1 MWTPFVRAVLVG
13 GVLLAGDL
21 RAGELDP
28 RPLSALPVDVQ
39 PLVKALQRHGFRVQV
54 ALPPRPGAY
63 GQFEPRS
70 RTLWI
75 SPLSLELGIGRQTF
89 LHEAVHAVQS
99 CPTGVVSPI
108 GWSLP
113 LDPAVERGI
122 NLTLY
127 QGYSTNK
134 AVEREAFALQ
144 GQSDAVPLLLEALRQ
159 RCR

>member
-1 MWTPFVRAVLVG
+1 
-13 GVLLAGDL
+13 
-21 RAGELDP
+21 EQEP
-28 RPLSALPVDVQ
+28 RPLTALPPDLQ
-39 PLVKALQRHGFRVQV
+39 PLVKALQKHGFRVQV
-54 ALPPRPGAY
+54 ALPPQTGAY

-99 CPTGVVSPI
+99 CPNGRVSPI
-108 GWSLP
+108 GWSFP

-122 NLTLY
+122 NVTLHHNY
-127 QGYSTNK
+127 PTNK
-134 AVEREAFALQ
+134 AVEREGFSVQ
-144 GQSDAVPLLLEALRQ
+144 GQTDAVPLLLEALRR

>member
-1 MWTPFVRAVLVG
+1 MRTCLVIAVVVQLAG
-13 GVLLAGDL
+13 GVLL
-21 RAGELDP
+21 AGELDP
-28 RPLSALPVDVQ
+28 RPLSALPVDV
-39 PLVKALQRHGFRVQV
+39 RVQV
-54 ALPPRPGAY
+54 ALPPQPGAY

-70 RTLWI
+70 RTLWV

-99 CPTGVVSPI
+99 CPTGVVTPI
-108 GWSLP
+108 GWSFP

-122 NLTLY
+122 NVVLY
-127 QGYSTNK
+127 HGYPTNK

-144 GQSDAVPLLLEALRQ
+144 GQSDAVPLLLEALRR

>member
-1 MWTPFVRAVLVG
+1 MSMGMSFVTAFVAG
-13 GVLLAGDL
+13 GVLL
-21 RAGELDP
+21 AGELDP
-28 RPLSALPVDVQ
+28 RPLSALPADVQ
-39 PLVKALQRHGFRVQV
+39 PLVKALQHHGFRVQV
-54 ALPPRPGAY
+54 ALPPQPGAY

-70 RTLWI
+70 RTLWV

-99 CPTGVVSPI
+99 CPNGVVSPI

-122 NLTLY
+122 NVTLY
-127 QGYSTNK
+127 HGYPTNK

-144 GQSDAVPLLLEALRQ
+144 GQSDAVPLLLEALRR

>member
-1 MWTPFVRAVLVG
+1 MRTCLVIAVVVQLAG
-13 GVLLAGDL
+13 GVLL
-21 RAGELDP
+21 AGELDP
-28 RPLSALPVDVQ
+28 RPLSALPADVQ
-39 PLVKALQRHGFRVQV
+39 PLVKALQRHGFLVEV
-54 ALPPRPGAY
+54 ALPPQPGAY
-63 GQFEPRS
+63 GHFEPRS
-70 RTLWI
+70 RTLWV

-108 GWSLP
+108 GWSFP

-122 NLTLY
+122 SVVLY
-127 QGYSTNK
+127 HGYPTNK
-134 AVEREAFALQ
+134 AVEREAFSLQ

>member
-1 MWTPFVRAVLVG
+1 MRTCLVIAVVVQLAG
-13 GVLLAGDL
+13 GVLL
-21 RAGELDP
+21 AGELDP
-28 RPLSALPVDVQ
+28 RPLSALPVDV
-39 PLVKALQRHGFRVQV
+39 RVQV
-54 ALPPRPGAY
+54 ALPPQPGAY

-70 RTLWI
+70 RTLWV

-99 CPTGVVSPI
+99 CPTGVVTPI
-108 GWSLP
+108 GWSFP

-122 NLTLY
+122 NMVLY
-127 QGYSTNK
+127 HGYPTNK

-144 GQSDAVPLLLEALRQ
+144 GQSDAVPLLLEALRR

>member
-1 MWTPFVRAVLVG
+1 MRTCLVIAVVVQLAG
-13 GVLLAGDL
+13 GVLL
-21 RAGELDP
+21 AGELDP

-39 PLVKALQRHGFRVQV
+39 PLVKALQSHGFRVQV
-54 ALPPRPGAY
+54 ALPPQPGAY

-70 RTLWI
+70 RTLWV

-99 CPTGVVSPI
+99 CPSGVVSPI

-122 NLTLY
+122 NMVLY
-127 QGYSTNK
+127 HGYPTNM

-144 GQSDAVPLLLEALRQ
+144 GQSDAVPLLLEALRR

>member
-127 QGYSTNK
+127 HGYSTNK